1 MSATSD
7 KGDYMPA
14 RKHDNFSGRHAVI
27 TGGAAGIGLAIAT
40 RLIEGGATVSLWD
53 RDAQALDKA
62 RSTLGAQHARVEQVD
77 VGDENS
83 VQSAADG
90 TSKAAGAIDILV
102 NSAGI
107 TGPNTSVCEYPV
119 AEWDQV
125 MREIGRASCR
135 ERV

>member
-1 MSATSD
+1 MRISD
-7 KGDYMPA
+7 WSSDVCSS
-14 RKHDNFSGRHAVI
+14 D
-27 TGGAAGIGLAIAT
+27 L
-40 RLIEGGATVSLWD
+40 
-53 RDAQALDKA
+53 
-62 RSTLGAQHARVEQVD
+62 RVEQVD

-125 MREIGRASCR
+125 MRVNLRGPFLCCRAIAPHMRTNDYGRIVNIASGRSEEHTPEIQSLMRNSYAVFCWKKKNA
-135 ERV
+135 

>member
-1 MSATSD
+1 MRISD
-7 KGDYMPA
+7 WSSDVCSS
-14 RKHDNFSGRHAVI
+14 D
-27 TGGAAGIGLAIAT
+27 L
-40 RLIEGGATVSLWD
+40 
-53 RDAQALDKA
+53 
-62 RSTLGAQHARVEQVD
+62 RVEQVD

-125 MREIGRASCR
+125 MRVNLRGPFLCCRAIAPHMRPHDYGRIVNLASVAGHEGHPNDSAYCAPKSACIALHKSLGK
-135 ERV
+135 VQ